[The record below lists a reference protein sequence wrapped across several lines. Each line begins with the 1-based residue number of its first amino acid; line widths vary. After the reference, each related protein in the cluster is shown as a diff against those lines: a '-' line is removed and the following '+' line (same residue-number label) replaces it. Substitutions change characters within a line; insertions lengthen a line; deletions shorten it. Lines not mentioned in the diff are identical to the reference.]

1 MQLTAGWCIDAV
13 DAVGAVGVV
22 SVAGVG
28 GAAGCSSG
36 QFVAVSAVH

>member
-1 MQLTAGWCIDAV
+1 MQFTAGWCIDAV

-36 QFVAVSAVH
+36 RFVAVSAVH

>member
-1 MQLTAGWCIDAV
+1 MQFTAGWCIDAV